1 MRSWCLWH
9 GFWLW
14 SVDYVSAGYCH
25 CQVSRPSTYCV
36 RLCEKQEHSPSTP
49 TTQFRQRV
57 TTAGTATISL
67 RYWQYTVNSEKRFHE
82 GWQRVWVWAK
92 GTSTATSPTTS
103 FLTLTTLPS
112 GVMMAMA
119 EDVCAASVDAGFV
132 TLTLVMGHR
141 LLNVAGRMNVQ
152 LVVVDVRFAGKSVL
166 NDALSVDQLGQV
178 VVFQKHVVRRPRF
191 LALKQLWVVTHLQKI
206 IIGLSVHSQ
215 PQDVASRKWC
225 QVHVIHSAP
234 GTHQEWK
241 LRLKKAE
248 IVQRRGWDG
257 VWIHLIPCNYE
268 IGDFELVAH
277 FEQHIYTN
285 AFSLCFLRY
294 DFLYYYHFIHPHRP
308 PHFFF
313 FFLSMKDFF

>member
-1 MRSWCLWH
+1 
-9 GFWLW
+9 
-14 SVDYVSAGYCH
+14 
-25 CQVSRPSTYCV
+25 
-36 RLCEKQEHSPSTP
+36 
-49 TTQFRQRV
+49 
-57 TTAGTATISL
+57 
-67 RYWQYTVNSEKRFHE
+67 
-82 GWQRVWVWAK
+82 
-92 GTSTATSPTTS
+92 
-103 FLTLTTLPS
+103 
-112 GVMMAMA
+112 MAMA
-119 EDVCAASVDAGFV
+119 EYVCAASVDAGFV

-257 VWIHLIPCNYE
+257 VWIHLIQCSYE

-277 FEQHIYTN
+277 FEQHVYTN
-285 AFSLCFLRY
+285 AFSLCVF
-294 DFLYYYHFIHPHRP
+294 
-308 PHFFF
+308 
-313 FFLSMKDFF
+313 